1 MIDIYLDKEDDNI
14 TASGTKHPR
23 LCMVIQY
30 NRKTLDLKKFTRFK
44 VKILIGLQ
52 IGLGAFLVERS
63 FFPENERNDQE
74 RPHPAN
80 KASPPDLAIRRR
92 KCDGGGYI
100 VPL

>member
-52 IGLGAFLVERS
+52 IKHIETLNLKYCTPRVK
-63 FFPENERNDQE
+63 D
-74 RPHPAN
+74 
-80 KASPPDLAIRRR
+80 
-92 KCDGGGYI
+92 
-100 VPL
+100 